1 MIQSNNYGLKRN
13 LCIDKPYRKI
23 KEGEIGER
31 GREMIVGGL
40 NNNQA
45 KRNRILVVDDEPD
58 VCALYQ
64 VVLEDAGYKC
74 ISYNDSVKA
83 MQEFVPNYYDLILLD
98 IKMPV
103 LNGFEFC
110 EKIREAD
117 KSIGIVFLTASEQ
130 FYKKVGEE
138 KYPELINYSDNI
150 RYVQKPIENEELIKI
165 VNMISETRDGN

>member
-1 MIQSNNYGLKRN
+1 MQGRGKRV
-13 LCIDKPYRKI
+13 R
-23 KEGEIGER
+23 
-31 GREMIVGGL
+31 GL
-40 NNNQA
+40 NNQTS
-45 KRNRILVVDDEPD
+45 RRVLLVENEPD
-58 VCALYQ
+58 VCLVFQ
-64 VVLEDAGYKC
+64 MVLQSAGYKC
-74 ISYNDSVKA
+74 TSYTDSIKA
-83 MQEFVPNYYDLILLD
+83 LEEFKPNYYDLLIID